1 LLKIQDILA
10 NQYKINKNLFYNFYL
25 SVKKRKENTTR
36 SRSLLFFST
45 AVLIGS
51 TYDSTNL
58 IIPENGFIS
67 LNVPL
72 VPYRSG
78 SNSTRTTHPL
88 YMNYFND
95 LLKSIKINITMANP
109 YQFKTK
115 GRMMIECKNQK
126 LLINYAKDTMSCSHP
141 KVTRFYK
148 EPAMNCGYCLPC
160 IVRKGAFK
168 KSKIKDDKYLGDKH
182 DIKKLK
188 INLDTYKRGIY
199 EFDTKDYHA
208 TTVIKNGRLPGS
220 VEKYISVYTEGMKE
234 IKEVIKEMK

>member
-1 LLKIQDILA
+1 
-10 NQYKINKNLFYNFYL
+10 
-25 SVKKRKENTTR
+25 
-36 SRSLLFFST
+36 
-45 AVLIGS
+45 
-51 TYDSTNL
+51 
-58 IIPENGFIS
+58 
-67 LNVPL
+67 
-72 VPYRSG
+72 
-78 SNSTRTTHPL
+78 
-88 YMNYFND
+88 
-95 LLKSIKINITMANP
+95 
-109 YQFKTK
+109 
-115 GRMMIECKNQK
+115 
-126 LLINYAKDTMSCSHP
+126 
-141 KVTRFYK
+141 VTRFYK